1 MAKKEDPSLYPTPAS
16 LVGNKVY
23 LRAMEAEDTAI
34 TYLWHLHTEPQ
45 SQTCHQAILVTPKEM
60 VEAAKKREKKPTEGD
75 FAIVRKEDD
84 KIVGK
89 IRFFN
94 LNMINRSAELGYI
107 IDPEEHK
114 KGYGKEGLTILV
126 RYLFI
131 YLNLNKVYAQTAVFN
146 TPSVN
151 LLKSLD
157 FKLDGTLRQH
167 HFYHGTLHDDLVF
180 SLLRFECG
188 FLGDI

>member
-16 LVGNKVY
+16 LVGNTVY
-23 LRAMEAEDTAI
+23 LRATEADDAAI

-45 SQTCHQAILVTPKEM
+45 SQTCHQAMMVTPKEM

-75 FAIVRKEDD
+75 FVIVRKEDD

-94 LNMINRSAELGYI
+94 LNMLNRSVELGYI
-107 IDPEEHK
+107 VDPEEHK
-114 KGYGKEGLTILV
+114 KGFGKEGLAILV

-131 YLNLNKVYAQTAVFN
+131 YLDLNKVYAQTAAFN
-146 TPSVN
+146 TASVN

-167 HFYHGTLHDDLVF
+167 HFYRGTLHDDLLF